1 MTASEAERWRFGRHR
16 RPAGRSVAVAA
27 TGVVAVALGVR
38 FVASVAVNAPGGP
51 SAVPT
56 GLLGAGV
63 TGLAGLAAVAVGAS
77 EDDALVGIGPLF
89 VGVFGLLAAFVDSVA
104 VPAAVAVVAGT
115 AVLAFAAREDLS
127 TARALAAALL
137 VAALGV
143 SLAGGLGPAS
153 LRPAGSTL
161 ALLAVATTPV
171 FAATDARALVGGA
184 AAFGVVLGFGLAR
197 PFVTGAVTL
206 VGGGVVGAS
215 LPVVALAVAGAV
227 TTASAALRT
236 RRLPLL
242 AGVALLAL
250 AGVPAELSRAVP
262 FALGIVVLLAQEVRG

>member
-1 MTASEAERWRFGRHR
+1 MTASEAERWRFGRHG
-16 RPAGRSVAVAA
+16 RPADRSVAAA
-27 TGVVAVALGVR
+27 TGIVAVALAVR
-38 FVASVAVNAPGGP
+38 FVAAVAVNAPGQP

-56 GLLGAGV
+56 GLLDAGV

-115 AVLAFAAREDLS
+115 AVLALAVREDLS
-127 TARALAAALL
+127 TARTLAAALL

-153 LRPAGSTL
+153 LRPAGSML
-161 ALLAVATTPV
+161 SLLAVATTPV
-171 FAATDARALVGGA
+171 FAATDARALSGGA
-184 AAFGVVLGFGLAR
+184 VAFGVVLAFGLAR

-206 VGGGVVGAS
+206 VGGGVVGVS

-236 RRLPLL
+236 RRWPLL

-262 FALGIVVLLAQEVRG
+262 FALGTIALLALEVRG

>member
-1 MTASEAERWRFGRHR
+1 MTANEAERWRFGRHGR
-16 RPAGRSVAVAA
+16 LAGRSVAVAA
-27 TGVVAVALGVR
+27 TGIVAVALAVR

-56 GLLGAGV
+56 GLLDVGV
-63 TGLAGLAAVAVGAS
+63 TGLAGLAAVAVGTS
-77 EDDALVGIGPLF
+77 EDDALAGIGPLF

-115 AVLAFAAREDLS
+115 AVLALAVHEDLS

-161 ALLAVATTPV
+161 SLLAVATTPV
-171 FAATDARALVGGA
+171 FAATDARALAGGA
-184 AAFGVVLGFGLAR
+184 VALGVVLAFGLAR

-206 VGGGVVGAS
+206 VGGGVVGVS

-236 RRLPLL
+236 RRWTLF

-262 FALGIVVLLAQEVRG
+262 FALGIVALLALEVRG